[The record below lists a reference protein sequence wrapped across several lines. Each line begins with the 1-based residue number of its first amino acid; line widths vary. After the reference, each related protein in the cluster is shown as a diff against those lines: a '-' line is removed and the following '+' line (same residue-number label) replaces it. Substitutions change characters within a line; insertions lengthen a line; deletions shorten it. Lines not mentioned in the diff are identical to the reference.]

1 MTIVGR
7 LFGRSRKKAHLA
19 RHSNLAPDDPL
30 RFLELDKDGPVP
42 TGLAYPDQS
51 GWPIASGAEVVA
63 AHERSVRQAY
73 RAFDARAIMPN
84 FDREFSTLLVNFASW
99 VSLLPASRN
108 YHHAKPGG
116 LFAHSLEVATK
127 CLHYSMGHIVTQD
140 SLPRDREADKF
151 AWALT
156 AFLVGL
162 LHDIGKIH
170 TIGDVVAHNVAI
182 DPASSAFR
190 SSAAPEYRLVWRPEV
205 VPQAVWM
212 KTYRIKSV
220 RIEFLDGKVDA
231 HLQYIHPYFYRIVP
245 TAMVSLIFNA
255 NPKIS
260 HMLDSYLKYPAS
272 ASREA
277 IFQIVTQADGESV
290 RYDRDPRG
298 LPGAIDMNALIIRRF
313 LEFAAA
319 QNIWNT
325 PSSCF
330 FKGYLE
336 NRVGSDRHYIE
347 LDFFVATMENVERFM
362 HFLRGNDMF
371 GVSLPANAEAAVF
384 SALLGNG
391 VLHSTIPGVLEQRR
405 PHPDLPSYNPAAAAT
420 VRYVAESRPGVA
432 NSPTVHPIYSDP
444 IVTQRP
450 VLALGQPILDR
461 HRDFI
466 PILSFDGVPGT
477 PTSTV
482 QVRIYQDTLLPAD
495 ELLDDDPIALREIE
509 QATGVSINSPDPMDR
524 LLVASFGRIMAAE
537 NRTGF
542 VSPRRGSAIDLSGV
556 GGEDQD
562 EAPSHHATV
571 SVDDLLPEL
580 PETTTSV
587 PEAHS
592 AAPPP
597 APGDDHATPVVQAD
611 GADQPAWLKALA
623 AEWPKSNPIIR
634 LVAVVW
640 LWMRDQPD
648 AENLVQVHG
657 TELRICVH
665 WFEERMR
672 GRLLNDLY
680 SRKLDASIITTNWPS
695 LGLNITVRRLV
706 VSTNGSEPFGVVRGN
721 ARDEIVKFGG
731 PQS

>member
-1 MTIVGR
+1 
-7 LFGRSRKKAHLA
+7 
-19 RHSNLAPDDPL
+19 
-30 RFLELDKDGPVP
+30 
-42 TGLAYPDQS
+42 
-51 GWPIASGAEVVA
+51 
-63 AHERSVRQAY
+63 
-73 RAFDARAIMPN
+73 
-84 FDREFSTLLVNFASW
+84 
-99 VSLLPASRN
+99 
-108 YHHAKPGG
+108 
-116 LFAHSLEVATK
+116 
-127 CLHYSMGHIVTQD
+127 
-140 SLPRDREADKF
+140 
-151 AWALT
+151 
-156 AFLVGL
+156 
-162 LHDIGKIH
+162 
-170 TIGDVVAHNVAI
+170 
-182 DPASSAFR
+182 
-190 SSAAPEYRLVWRPEV
+190 
-205 VPQAVWM
+205 
-212 KTYRIKSV
+212 
-220 RIEFLDGKVDA
+220 
-231 HLQYIHPYFYRIVP
+231 
-245 TAMVSLIFNA
+245 
-255 NPKIS
+255 
-260 HMLDSYLKYPAS
+260 
-272 ASREA
+272 
-277 IFQIVTQADGESV
+277 
-290 RYDRDPRG
+290 
-298 LPGAIDMNALIIRRF
+298 
-313 LEFAAA
+313 
-319 QNIWNT
+319 
-325 PSSCF
+325 
-330 FKGYLE
+330 
-336 NRVGSDRHYIE
+336 
-347 LDFFVATMENVERFM
+347 
-362 HFLRGNDMF
+362 
-371 GVSLPANAEAAVF
+371 
-384 SALLGNG
+384 
-391 VLHSTIPGVLEQRR
+391 
-405 PHPDLPSYNPAAAAT
+405 
-420 VRYVAESRPGVA
+420 VAESRPGVA